1 MPRKK
6 VVDYKKL
13 IKAVEAKAP
22 SKELMTEF
30 GFKTSAQLKVHYL
43 DALIA
48 EGQAPPI
55 VTKRGRSAALSMED
69 ETVVKVTKRGS
80 ISVPKDLIEEM
91 GYEEGDGF
99 VVRKTKAGM
108 ILKQL

>member
-6 VVDYKKL
+6 VVDYKDL
-13 IKAVEAKAP
+13 IKAVAAKTP
-22 SKELMTEF
+22 SKELMADF

-48 EGQAPPI
+48 EGQAPAI
-55 VTKRGRSAALSMED
+55 ATKRGRAATVVSD
-69 ETVVKVTKRGS
+69 DDAVVKVTKRGS